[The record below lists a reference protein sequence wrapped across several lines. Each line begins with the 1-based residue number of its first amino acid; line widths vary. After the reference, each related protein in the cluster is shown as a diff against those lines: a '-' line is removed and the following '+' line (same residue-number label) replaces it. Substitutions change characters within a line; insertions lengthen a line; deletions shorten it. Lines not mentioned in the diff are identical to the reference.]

1 MNRFEVLKDI
11 FFQTIE
17 DKCYGM
23 YKEKAFFHSL
33 QVCTLC
39 QVYAQKLNLNIE
51 LASIIGLFHDFS
63 FYINHS
69 SFQHGQRSSEMLKK
83 YLIDFTDEE
92 IQMITNAIAH
102 HSEKE
107 LTHDM
112 YSELIK
118 NMDLL
123 AKYYE
128 DPQTVFKDYEQNR
141 IQKMLSLH

>member
-1 MNRFEVLKDI
+1 MNRFETLKEI

-17 DKCYGM
+17 DNCYGI
-23 YKEKAFFHSL
+23 YKEKAYFHSL

-39 QVYAQKLNLNIE
+39 QIYAQKLNLNIE
-51 LASIIGLFHDFS
+51 LASIIGLFHDYS
-63 FYINHS
+63 VYINHS

-83 YLIDFTDEE
+83 YLIDFTDAE
-92 IQMITNAIAH
+92 IHTITHAITH

-128 DPQTVFKDYEQNR
+128 DPQTVFKDFEQNR
-141 IQKMLSLH
+141 IQKMLSL